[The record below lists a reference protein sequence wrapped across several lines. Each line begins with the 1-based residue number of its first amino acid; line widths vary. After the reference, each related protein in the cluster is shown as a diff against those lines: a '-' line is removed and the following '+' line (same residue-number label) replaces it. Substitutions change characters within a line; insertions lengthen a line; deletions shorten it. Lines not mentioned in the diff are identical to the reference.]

1 MAQWHLNDLRAIF
14 ERYGWSIIAELP
26 GDDYSISG
34 SWELRRGGD
43 ASVLVID
50 FEGLDDM
57 STLPIHEAYA
67 CRIRGSEH
75 SRYFGRRGN
84 SGSAARD
91 RWRSELVSFVMEAGP
106 LSPR

>member
-1 MAQWHLNDLRAIF
+1 MAQWHLNDLKASF
-14 ERYGWSIIAELP
+14 ERYGWRVVAELP
-26 GDDYSISG
+26 GNDYKISG
-34 SWELRRGGD
+34 SWELQRN
-43 ASVLVID
+43 ASVVIVD

-75 SRYFGRRGN
+75 SLYFGGRGN

-91 RWRSELVSFVMEAGP
+91 RWRSELASFVMAAGH
-106 LSPR
+106 